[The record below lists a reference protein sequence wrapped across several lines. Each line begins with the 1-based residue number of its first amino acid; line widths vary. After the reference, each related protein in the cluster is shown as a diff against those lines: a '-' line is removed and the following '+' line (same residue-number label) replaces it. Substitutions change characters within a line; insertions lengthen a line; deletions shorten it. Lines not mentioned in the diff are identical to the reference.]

1 MPLDADLL
9 NKAKTAEARMVD
21 AEHEAEIT
29 RADFHR
35 ALRRLHLAG
44 ASFREI
50 AGALGLS
57 HQRVY
62 QIVEA
67 AGGSRPWRRRRSDAA
82 ELLTCSFCG
91 QDQKHV
97 KKLIA
102 GPGVFI
108 CDRCIDRVDQVL
120 AITGQVVT
128 TPIAV
133 IEQVSAEA
141 STEWCTFCDKSRHE
155 VAAMAS
161 AGTARICDE
170 CLRLCLEIRQ
180 EEAAGE
186 LPPPEAVSLP
196 RARYVP
202 DRGVSHATW

>member
-1 MPLDADLL
+1 MGLDADLL
-9 NKAKTAEARMVD
+9 NQAKTAEARMID

-50 AGALGLS
+50 AGALSLS

-62 QIVEA
+62 QIVES
-67 AGGSRPWRRRRSDAA
+67 AGGSRPWRRRRSDAG

-91 QDQKHV
+91 QDQEHV

-102 GPGVFI
+102 GPGVYI
-108 CDRCIDRVDQVL
+108 CDRCINRVDKVL
-120 AITGQVVT
+120 AVTGEVAT

-133 IEQVSAEA
+133 IQQVSEDARTA
-141 STEWCTFCDKSRHE
+141 SCTFCDKSRHE

-180 EEAAGE
+180 EEVAGG
-186 LPPPEAVSLP
+186 LPPREP
-196 RARYVP
+196 
-202 DRGVSHATW
+202 